1 MAIATMTTKGRI
13 TIPKDIRK
21 QLHLH
26 SGDKVEIV
34 VNNEEEALIRPVS
47 AKVDDV
53 IDMLQTDKKAIS
65 IKEMNRIL
73 KDKFHNNI

>member
-1 MAIATMTTKGRI
+1 MTTKGRI